1 MLTPVGVVLLLG
13 VESLETLF
21 SVGVEMLFSVGVGIL
36 FSVGVGMLC
45 SVSVGMFSVSMGM
58 LYIAG

>member
-13 VESLETLF
+13 VESLET
-21 SVGVEMLFSVGVGIL
+21 

-58 LYIAG
+58 LYIAE